1 MTKRRVGILMKIST
15 LFYTIK
21 QGFANIF
28 RNKWYS
34 LASVAT
40 ISACLFLFGLF
51 YSIVANFQNIL
62 KTAEEGVSVTVFF
75 HSEMDNCE
83 SHTEGQIPSEQR
95 LEEIGQEIARRAEV
109 SEVQFQSADEAWA
122 TFGPDYFG
130 EDYAEGFPENP
141 LAGEDTYEI
150 FLSDVSM
157 QDALVTWL
165 QSIPEVRKVNYSEM
179 TANTLSG
186 LNLLI
191 AYVSMGIIVI
201 LLAVSIF
208 LISNTVAI
216 GISVRSEEI
225 NIMKYIGA
233 TDFFVRAPFV
243 LEGMLIGLI
252 GAAVPLGLIYSLYNY
267 ALNYVVNRFMVL
279 SGFLNFLSVDEVFH
293 FLIPVSLGVGVGIG
307 FLGSISTVRK
317 HLHV

>member
-293 FLIPVSLGVGVGIG
+293 FLTPVSLGVGVGIG

>member
-1 MTKRRVGILMKIST
+1 
-15 LFYTIK
+15 
-21 QGFANIF
+21 
-28 RNKWYS
+28 
-34 LASVAT
+34 
-40 ISACLFLFGLF
+40 
-51 YSIVANFQNIL
+51 
-62 KTAEEGVSVTVFF
+62 VTVFF
-75 HSEMDNCE
+75 HSEWDGCE
-83 SHTEGQIPSEQR
+83 SHIEGQIPSEQQI
-95 LEEIGQEIARRAEV
+95 EEIGQEIAKRAEV
-109 SEVQFQSADEAWA
+109 SDVQFKSADETWA

-141 LAGEDTYEI
+141 LAGEDSYEI

-165 QSIPEVRKVNYSEM
+165 QSIPQVRKVNYSEM

-267 ALNYVVNRFMVL
+267 ALNYIVERFLVL

>member
-1 MTKRRVGILMKIST
+1 MKIST
-15 LFYTIK
+15 LLYTIK

-34 LASVAT
+34 LASIAT

-75 HSEMDNCE
+75 HSEWDGCE
-83 SHTEGQIPSEQR
+83 SHIDGQIPSEQR
-95 LEEIGQEIARRAEV
+95 IEEIGQDIAKRAEV
-109 SEVQFQSADEAWA
+109 SDVQFKSADEAWA

-141 LAGEDTYEI
+141 LAGEDSYEI

-165 QSIPEVRKVNYSEM
+165 QSIQEVRKVNYSEM

-252 GAAVPLGLIYSLYNY
+252 GAALPLGLIYSLYNY
-267 ALNYVVNRFMVL
+267 ALNYMVNRFMVL

-293 FLIPVSLGVGVGIG
+293 FLVPVSLGVGVGIG

>member
-1 MTKRRVGILMKIST
+1 
-15 LFYTIK
+15 
-21 QGFANIF
+21 
-28 RNKWYS
+28 
-34 LASVAT
+34 
-40 ISACLFLFGLF
+40 
-51 YSIVANFQNIL
+51 
-62 KTAEEGVSVTVFF
+62 
-75 HSEMDNCE
+75 
-83 SHTEGQIPSEQR
+83 
-95 LEEIGQEIARRAEV
+95 
-109 SEVQFQSADEAWA
+109 
-122 TFGPDYFG
+122 
-130 EDYAEGFPENP
+130 
-141 LAGEDTYEI
+141 
-150 FLSDVSM
+150 M

-165 QSIPEVRKVNYSEM
+165 QSIPQVRKVNYSEM

-252 GAAVPLGLIYSLYNY
+252 GAAVPLVLIYSLYNY
-267 ALNYVVNRFMVL
+267 ALNYIVERFLVL

>member
-1 MTKRRVGILMKIST
+1 MLKIST
-15 LFYTIK
+15 LLYTIK
-21 QGFANIF
+21 QGFVNIF

-34 LASVAT
+34 LASIAT

-75 HSEMDNCE
+75 HSEWDGCE
-83 SHTEGQIPSEQR
+83 SHIEGQIPSEQQI
-95 LEEIGQEIARRAEV
+95 EEIGQEIAKRAEV
-109 SEVQFQSADEAWA
+109 SDVQFKSADEAWA

-141 LAGEDTYEI
+141 LAGEDSYEI

-165 QSIPEVRKVNYSEM
+165 QSIPQVRKVNYSEM

-267 ALNYVVNRFMVL
+267 ALNYIVERFLVL
-279 SGFLNFLSVDEVFH
+279 SGFLNFLSVDEVFQ

>member
-1 MTKRRVGILMKIST
+1 MMKIST
-15 LFYTIK
+15 LLYTIK

-34 LASVAT
+34 LASIAT

-75 HSEMDNCE
+75 HSEWDGCE
-83 SHTEGQIPSEQR
+83 SHIDGQIPSEQR
-95 LEEIGQEIARRAEV
+95 IEEIGQEIAKRAEV
-109 SEVQFQSADEAWA
+109 SDVQFKSADEAWA

-141 LAGEDTYEI
+141 LAGEDSYEI

-252 GAAVPLGLIYSLYNY
+252 GAALPLGLIYSLYNY
-267 ALNYVVNRFMVL
+267 ALNYMVNRFMVL

-293 FLIPVSLGVGVGIG
+293 FLVPVSLGVGVGIG

>member
-1 MTKRRVGILMKIST
+1 MKIST
-15 LFYTIK
+15 LLYTIK
-21 QGFANIF
+21 QGFVNIF

-34 LASVAT
+34 LASIAT

-51 YSIVANFQNIL
+51 YSILANFQNIL

-75 HSEMDNCE
+75 HSEWDGCE
-83 SHTEGQIPSEQR
+83 SHIEGQIPSEQQI
-95 LEEIGQEIARRAEV
+95 EEIGQEIAKRAEV
-109 SEVQFQSADEAWA
+109 SDVQFKSADEAWA

-141 LAGEDTYEI
+141 LAGEDSYEI

-165 QSIPEVRKVNYSEM
+165 QSIPQVRKVNYSEM

-267 ALNYVVNRFMVL
+267 ALNYIVERFLVL

>member
-1 MTKRRVGILMKIST
+1 MKIST
-15 LFYTIK
+15 LLYTIK

-34 LASVAT
+34 LASIAT

-95 LEEIGQEIARRAEV
+95 IEEIGQDIARRAEV

>member
-1 MTKRRVGILMKIST
+1 MKIST
-15 LFYTIK
+15 LLYTIK

-34 LASVAT
+34 LASIAT

-75 HSEMDNCE
+75 HSEWDGCE
-83 SHTEGQIPSEQR
+83 SHIDGQIPSEQR
-95 LEEIGQEIARRAEV
+95 IEEIGQDIAKRAEV
-109 SEVQFQSADEAWA
+109 SDVQFKSADEAWA

-141 LAGEDTYEI
+141 LAGEDSYEI

-165 QSIPEVRKVNYSEM
+165 QSIPQVRKVNYSEM

-267 ALNYVVNRFMVL
+267 ALNYMVNRFMVL

-293 FLIPVSLGVGVGIG
+293 FLVPVSLGVGVGIG

>member
-1 MTKRRVGILMKIST
+1 MKIST
-15 LFYTIK
+15 LLYTIK

-34 LASVAT
+34 LASIAT

-75 HSEMDNCE
+75 HSEWDGCE
-83 SHTEGQIPSEQR
+83 SHTDGQIPSEQKI
-95 LEEIGQEIARRAEV
+95 EEIGQEIAKRAEV
-109 SEVQFQSADEAWA
+109 SDVQFKSADEAWA

-141 LAGEDTYEI
+141 LAGEDSYEI

-252 GAAVPLGLIYSLYNY
+252 GAALPLGLIYSLYNY
-267 ALNYVVNRFMVL
+267 ALNYMVNRFMVL
-279 SGFLNFLSVDEVFH
+279 SGFLNFLSVDEGFH
-293 FLIPVSLGVGVGIG
+293 FLVPISLGVGVGIG

>member
-1 MTKRRVGILMKIST
+1 MKIST
-15 LFYTIK
+15 LLYTIK

-34 LASVAT
+34 LASIAT

-75 HSEMDNCE
+75 HSEWDGCE
-83 SHTEGQIPSEQR
+83 SHIDGQIPSEQR
-95 LEEIGQEIARRAEV
+95 IEEIGQDIAKRAEV
-109 SEVQFQSADEAWA
+109 SDVQFKSADEAWA

-141 LAGEDTYEI
+141 LAGEDSYEI

-165 QSIPEVRKVNYSEM
+165 QSIPQVRKVNYSEM

-252 GAAVPLGLIYSLYNY
+252 GAALPLGLIYSLYNY
-267 ALNYVVNRFMVL
+267 ALNYMVNRFMVL

-293 FLIPVSLGVGVGIG
+293 FLVPVSLGVGVGIG